1 MHQVAGPL
9 RHVVEVADPLP
20 AAKSVSLRSK
30 FSMKPLRSV
39 PPTEEPLAAELL
51 GQMEGMLVRHDPT
64 CKTRAAAF
72 GVCLDDAVA
81 RYSAP
86 KTLAA

>member
-1 MHQVAGPL
+1 MAGPL

-30 FSMKPLRSV
+30 ISMKPLRSV

-51 GQMEGMLVRHDPT
+51 GQMKWMSVRHDPT
-64 CKTRAAAF
+64 CWTCADTF
-72 GVCLDDAVA
+72 GVRFDDAVA
-81 RYSAP
+81 RYSAS